1 MDIKDPRFRAV
12 YYEILH
18 QQAMIA
24 LRMVCSQQPSVA
36 LGMERIEDKI
46 SMYLDD
52 AKDTGELKSYLQSDA
67 WQEPPQ
73 RLIEWLS
80 AQVEEHNAKTQTS
93 LVPISNPQ
101 DPDQEGGVV

>member
-1 MDIKDPRFRAV
+1 MDMKDPLFRAV

-24 LRMVCSQQPSVA
+24 LRLVCSQQPSVA

-67 WQEPPQ
+67 WQEPPA

-80 AQVEEHNAKTQTS
+80 SQVEEHNAKTQTS
-93 LVPISNPQ
+93 LVPISPSQDANP
-101 DPDQEGGVV
+101 PSGVV